1 MTLTHQ
7 SDTRPAHQ
15 LLFIA
20 RDTGPVQMHAHD
32 RRVELFDNKY
42 CAKSPSLGRRS
53 GLIFVCCAVVREL
66 DE

>member
-1 MTLTHQ
+1 VNLTHQ

-20 RDTGPVQMHAHD
+20 RDTGPVRMHAQD

-42 CAKSPSLGRRS
+42 CEKIAVTRAAPPS
-53 GLIFVCCAVVREL
+53 FPA
-66 DE
+66 